1 MIFLA
6 LTRKGYESYQSIS
19 NISACLLW
27 LSAGILSK
35 AELAALRQ
43 SGLAFSDFSYVIEPN
58 DKEAISCAIHTIKEH
73 HPDETVWV
81 ES

>member
-6 LTRKGYESYQSIS
+6 LTLKGYESYQSIG
-19 NISACLLW
+19 NNLGCLLW
-27 LSAGILSK
+27 LSAGIFSK
-35 AELAALRQ
+35 AELVALRQ

-58 DKEAISCAIHTIKEH
+58 DKEAILCAIDTIKEH
-73 HPDETVWV
+73 HPNETVWV